1 MDEKVLIH
9 CISSE
14 EFRQIIK
21 DVIREE
27 LFANDA
33 RAKQDEN
40 VFLTRDEACAILR
53 INKTT
58 LWKWTKKG
66 RLIRYGIGNRVL
78 YKKNEVIESLIRIDY
93 NNH

>member
-9 CISSE
+9 CISPE

-21 DVIREE
+21 DVIRKE

-33 RAKQDEN
+33 RAKKDET

-53 INKTT
+53 INKTS

-66 RLIRYGIGNRVL
+66 RLISYGIGNRVL
-78 YKKNEVIESLIRIDY
+78 YKKNEVIESLIRID
-93 NNH
+93 